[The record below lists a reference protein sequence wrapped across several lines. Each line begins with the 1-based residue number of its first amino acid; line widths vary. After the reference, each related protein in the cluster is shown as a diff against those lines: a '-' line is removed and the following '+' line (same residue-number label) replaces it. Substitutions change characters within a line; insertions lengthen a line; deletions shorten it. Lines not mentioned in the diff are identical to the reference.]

1 MFKPVL
7 ERCLKEIFGLQIVRY
22 GAIELASEKGVV
34 YVELTTVKATPR
46 DGSFYFRVKGRAGI
60 LEEKANYKYGYL
72 KDRLRLASIE
82 STSRFT
88 VSAIDDVSNTFS
100 TMDDVFIRPTFDFT
114 FRANIPYNPPAGK
127 IERVDFVERDGS
139 K

>member
-7 ERCLKEIFGLQIVRY
+7 EKCLKDIFGLPIVRY

-34 YVELTTVKATPR
+34 YVELTTVKAIPR

-60 LEEKANYKYGYL
+60 LEDKANYKYGYL
-72 KDRLRLASIE
+72 KDRLRLASAE
-82 STSRFT
+82 STSHFT
-88 VSAIDDVSNTFS
+88 VSAIDDISNTFS
-100 TMDDVFIRPTFDFT
+100 SLDDVFIRPTFDFT

-127 IERVDFVERDGS
+127 IERVDFVERDKG

>member
-1 MFKPVL
+1 MFKPIL
-7 ERCLKEIFGLQIVRY
+7 EKCLKEIFGLPIVRY

-34 YVELTTVKATPR
+34 YVELTSVKATPR
-46 DGSFYFRVKGRAGI
+46 DGEFYFRVKGRAGI

-72 KDRLRLASIE
+72 KDRLRLASTE
-82 STSRFT
+82 STSHFT

-100 TMDDVFIRPTFDFT
+100 SLDEVFIRPTFNFT

-127 IERVDFVERDGS
+127 IERVDFVERDES